1 MNRRAAC
8 AAVLGMLALATT
20 ATAQLLDDIEGFFA
34 RWQELE
40 QEAHPAVA
48 DFYADDARILIKR
61 LYPNGS
67 SDRIE
72 WTGLQYKTWVTKMF
86 PEPTGKPRES
96 TGARSLYS
104 KTSIKRIAGGYKI
117 SGERYWTGD
126 CSTDPD
132 WYIVV
137 LRDSDGVLTIVEE
150 NAIETVYSF
159 CE

>member
-104 KTSIKRIAGGYKI
+104 KTSIKRSRAGTRSVASVTGPVTAAPTPTGTLLYCAIAMA
-117 SGERYWTGD
+117 
-126 CSTDPD
+126 C
-132 WYIVV
+132 
-137 LRDSDGVLTIVEE
+137 
-150 NAIETVYSF
+150 
-159 CE
+159 